1 MLSLPPSVRLFVSR
15 EPVDMRKAFDGLAAL
30 VRDVLEEDPLS
41 GHLFIFFNRRG
52 DRAKILWWDRSG
64 FWLLCRRL
72 EAGRFV
78 LPKVDEAKESGKKLR
93 LTATELALVLDGIDL
108 SGARQLKRYSRTN
121 VA

>member
-15 EPVDMRKAFDGLAAL
+15 EPVDMRKAFDGLAGL
-30 VRDVLEEDPLS
+30 VREVLEEDPLS

-64 FWLLCRRL
+64 YWLLCRRL

-78 LPKVDEAKESGKKLR
+78 LPEGRDEPGGKIR
-93 LTATELALVLDGIDL
+93 MSATDLALVLDGIDL
-108 SGARQLKRYSRTN
+108 NGARRRKRYTRESET
-121 VA
+121 